1 MKKYPKMVPF
11 VACYQA
17 GQQLICN
24 FMEYSWSA
32 GGDFLDPKT
41 GAVIFN
47 SPQNLEALEMMICY
61 DQGQGGAAR
70 C

>member
-1 MKKYPKMVPF
+1 MLAKKYPKMTPF
-11 VACYQA
+11 VPCYNP

-41 GAVIFN
+41 GAVIFD
-47 SPQNLEALEMMICY
+47 SPAEPP
-61 DQGQGGAAR
+61 GPWR
-70 C
+70 

>member
-1 MKKYPKMVPF
+1 MVPF
-11 VACYQA
+11 VGCYQP

-32 GGDFLDPKT
+32 GGDFLDAKT

-47 SPQNLEALEMMICY
+47 SPQNLQALEMMIS
-61 DQGQGGAAR
+61 
-70 C
+70 